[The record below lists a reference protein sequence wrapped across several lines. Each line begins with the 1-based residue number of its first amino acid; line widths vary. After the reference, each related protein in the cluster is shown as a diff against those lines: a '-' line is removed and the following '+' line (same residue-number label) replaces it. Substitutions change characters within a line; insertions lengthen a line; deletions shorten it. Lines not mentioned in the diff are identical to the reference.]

1 MHVNV
6 AACLVLYHGAVLHT
20 LTVVASCA
28 LRSRLCT
35 MRPCCGVALDVMGR
49 LATELGPFGSQL
61 TRMRAEM
68 CMLVRCP
75 AVGDRTPAATQALTR
90 EVPTHAPTAH
100 HTRPHTFYHLA
111 CLCTPPS
118 TSPAA
123 LHLSALRH
131 SFSRKRRIYRHFFGR
146 SCSFRGPFGPRMGG
160 GGAGGLRA

>member
-75 AVGDRTPAATQALTR
+75 AVGDRTPAVTQALTR
-90 EVPTHAPTAH
+90 
-100 HTRPHTFYHLA
+100 
-111 CLCTPPS
+111 
-118 TSPAA
+118 
-123 LHLSALRH
+123 
-131 SFSRKRRIYRHFFGR
+131 
-146 SCSFRGPFGPRMGG
+146 
-160 GGAGGLRA
+160 